1 MISCEKCF
9 AWLHGK
15 CVGIS
20 KRNEPEIYYCPRCVK
35 RSTII
40 NAKLSPKNF
49 SPEEKLKE
57 YKLVD

>member
-20 KRNEPEIYYCPRCVK
+20 KRNEPDEYYCPRCVK
-35 RSTII
+35 K
-40 NAKLSPKNF
+40 NPGLAKPIPKG
-49 SPEEKLKE
+49 ELLK
-57 YKLVD
+57 